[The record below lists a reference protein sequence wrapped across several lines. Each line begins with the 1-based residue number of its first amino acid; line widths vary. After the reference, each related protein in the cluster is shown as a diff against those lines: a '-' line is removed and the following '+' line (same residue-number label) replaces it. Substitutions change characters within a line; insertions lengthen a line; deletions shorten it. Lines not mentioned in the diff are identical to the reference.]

1 MSLQVRS
8 MNVVCK
14 TEDIGLDRAWFDA
27 ERGYLHVEM
36 DGVDHSISFSEIPD
50 DDFESSAPVCSFR
63 IGMEGS
69 VVICTHQDGVE
80 TWLPADLWL
89 PEGFRHS

>member
-1 MSLQVRS
+1 

-14 TEDIGLDRAWFDA
+14 TQDIRLNHAWFEA
-27 ERGYLHVEM
+27 ERGYLHVEI
-36 DGVDHSISFSEIPD
+36 DGVDRSIPFALIPD

-63 IGMEGS
+63 IGMNGS
-69 VVICTHQDGVE
+69 VVVCTHQDGVE

-89 PEGFRHS
+89 AEGVTPKK